1 MYAKVLEP
9 VLSCIICICPD
20 CPATAFDGAAS
31 VLLPP
36 SVTTKLFPSAK
47 SITILVAS
55 VNVVGTLNALADAA
69 TFREPASTTKSPLT
83 VVLAVTELLTYL
95 ASAID
100 TSGTFV
106 VPVPTSAEAAVPK
119 PKPFVFVANTLVPS
133 QITKPTEP
141 KGISYP

>member
-1 MYAKVLEP
+1 M
-9 VLSCIICICPD
+9 LSCIICICPD
-20 CPATAFDGAAS
+20 CPATAFVGAAS

-83 VVLAVTELLTYL
+83 VVFAVTELLTYL

-141 KGISYP
+141 KVYHILDHLQFLF

>member
-1 MYAKVLEP
+1 MNVTVLDP
-9 VLSCIICICPD
+9 VPSCMINNETKA
-20 CPATAFDGAAS
+20 PASPPEAAAS

-47 SITILVAS
+47 STAILVAS

-100 TSGTFV
+100 TSGTSV